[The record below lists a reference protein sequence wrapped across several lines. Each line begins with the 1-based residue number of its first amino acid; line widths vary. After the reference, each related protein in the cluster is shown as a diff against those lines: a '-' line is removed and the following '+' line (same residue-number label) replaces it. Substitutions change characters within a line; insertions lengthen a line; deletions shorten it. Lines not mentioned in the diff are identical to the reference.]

1 MWQNQIKLVQIIPR
15 DKFVIKSWVMPSQM
29 CWCDVEVGEREGGQV
44 TQDREH
50 RNTGALAM
58 SNLTL
63 LYPTIHRHSPLL
75 SPPPFPLSSS
85 SWCPMWLG
93 WVFNQYPNIILPTT
107 GPIILALPG
116 YTSWTVSDWTIRVQS
131 TAPILWY
138 TWTWGPGG
146 LCCWRMLVRID

>member
-93 WVFNQYPNIILPTT
+93 WVFNQYPNIIPAT
-107 GPIILALPG
+107 GPIILPG
-116 YTSWTVSDWTIRVQS
+116 CTSLTVSDRTIITEYRVQS
-131 TAPILWY
+131 TEYSSYSI
-138 TWTWGPGG
+138 PGS
-146 LCCWRMLVRID
+146 LCCSRMLVMID